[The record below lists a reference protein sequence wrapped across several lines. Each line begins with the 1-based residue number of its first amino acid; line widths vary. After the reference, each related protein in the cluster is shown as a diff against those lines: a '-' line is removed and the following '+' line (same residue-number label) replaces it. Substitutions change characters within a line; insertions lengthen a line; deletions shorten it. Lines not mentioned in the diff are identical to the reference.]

1 MSHEHDWRTNPR
13 AAAGAAP
20 IPGPSGAGGGHHTAG
35 GFRPGTGKTQA
46 TAYLSEVA
54 RALGTT
60 AEYLRYGDAV
70 RETAQTYQADLDK
83 ITEIITTGRLEPKEI
98 KAVRQLAETL
108 AL

>member
-1 MSHEHDWRTNPR
+1 MENESARCGRRGAYPRPKWRGRRGITPQ
-13 AAAGAAP
+13 AV
-20 IPGPSGAGGGHHTAG
+20 SDLE
-35 GFRPGTGKTQA
+35 TGKTQA

-70 RETAQTYQADLDK
+70 REEAPTYQADLDK
-83 ITEIITTGRLEPKEI
+83 ITEIVTTGRLEPREV
-98 KAVRQLAETL
+98 KALRQLAETL

>member
-1 MSHEHDWRTNPR
+1 MNTIGQRIRALRLARRRTQTQVAR
-13 AAAGAAP
+13 AAGITPQAV
-20 IPGPSGAGGGHHTAG
+20 SDLE
-35 GFRPGTGKTQA
+35 TGKTQA

-70 RETAQTYQADLDK
+70 REEAPTYQADLDK
-83 ITEIITTGRLEPKEI
+83 ITEIVTTGRLEPREV
-98 KAVRQLAETL
+98 KALRQLAETL